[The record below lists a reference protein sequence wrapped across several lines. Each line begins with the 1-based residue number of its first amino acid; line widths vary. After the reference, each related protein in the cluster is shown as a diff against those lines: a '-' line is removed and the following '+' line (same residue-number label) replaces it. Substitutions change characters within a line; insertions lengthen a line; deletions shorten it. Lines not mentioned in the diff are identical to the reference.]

1 MSLVSKSQMKTERD
15 DFSGS
20 GVIPVLFDALGVNDD
35 VVTRKPAFGPY
46 QPKLS
51 TQEWWCQVGMIVLFL
66 STGEYYSVHVS
77 EIASSDDLGTR
88 RMSKKIQATV
98 HVRFCQQPSKI
109 PVQARIFSRDWTQS
123 RMFLQ
128 AKFVKARNFYTFE

>member
-1 MSLVSKSQMKTERD
+1 MSLVSKNQMKTERD

-20 GVIPVLFDALGVNDD
+20 GEIPVLFDALGVNDD

-77 EIASSDDLGTR
+77 EIVSSDDLVCPLASTSKQEQGGCR
-88 RMSKKIQATV
+88 RRSKL
-98 HVRFCQQPSKI
+98 
-109 PVQARIFSRDWTQS
+109 QS
-123 RMFLQ
+123 
-128 AKFVKARNFYTFE
+128 T